1 MVDSQEKQK
10 ELLIHPSV
18 LVAEVLEY
26 LNPQPGQVYIDATF
40 GSGGHTRAILDAQPT
55 CKVIA
60 FDWDKKT
67 IDTYASSLEEEY
79 RGRLKVVWGNFAQII
94 HLLKKEK
101 VTSVDGVLADFG
113 TSYMHIF
120 EREGFSFRRD
130 TDLDMRM
137 SPAHQSMTA
146 ARVLNESTEQAL
158 ASIFF
163 DYGQERHSRRIARAV
178 VQERTKNKFK
188 TTLQLAKLI
197 EKCVPRGK
205 SKIHPATRVFQAL
218 RIYINRELDNI
229 HSFLI
234 GALRAL
240 KHNGRLVCISFHS
253 LEDRMV
259 KRFYKEQEEHGNA
272 ILLHKKVI
280 VASDEEI
287 ELNPS
292 SRSAR
297 LRSLQVIKK

>member
-1 MVDSQEKQK
+1 MVDSQEN
-10 ELLIHPSV
+10 LLIHPSV

-26 LNPQPGQVYIDATF
+26 LNPQPGKLYVDATF
-40 GSGGHTRAILDAQPT
+40 GSGGHTRAILDAQPM

-67 IDTYASSLEEEY
+67 LDTYASALEDEY
-79 RGRLKVVWGNFAQII
+79 KGRLKVVWGNFAQII
-94 HLLKKEK
+94 QLLKKEK
-101 VTSVDGVLADFG
+101 VTNVDGILADFG
-113 TSYMHIF
+113 TSHMHLF
-120 EREGFSFRRD
+120 EREGFSFSRD

-146 ARVLNESTEQAL
+146 ARVLNEATESAL
-158 ASIFF
+158 ATIFF
-163 DYGQERHSRRIARAV
+163 DYGEERHSRRIARAV
-178 VQERTKNKFK
+178 VQERAKQKFK

-234 GALRAL
+234 GAFRVLNHDA
-240 KHNGRLVCISFHS
+240 RLVCISFHS

-259 KRFYKEQEEHGNA
+259 KQFYKEKEQEEIA
-272 ILLHKKVI
+272 QLLHKKVI

-297 LRSLQVIKK
+297 LRALQVIKK